1 MKQQRKGVDVE
12 VQVALKKTNE
22 EIVGEQ
28 FLMLANKLVLGGCN
42 INKYINITNY
52 S

>member
-1 MKQQRKGVDVE
+1 
-12 VQVALKKTNE
+12 
-22 EIVGEQ
+22 VGEQ

-52 S
+52 SWKSSDSENTTNFKAFMR